1 VKQRR
6 MRKEKK
12 EGRKDKE
19 KKGVRN
25 EVGRKD

>member
-1 VKQRR
+1 